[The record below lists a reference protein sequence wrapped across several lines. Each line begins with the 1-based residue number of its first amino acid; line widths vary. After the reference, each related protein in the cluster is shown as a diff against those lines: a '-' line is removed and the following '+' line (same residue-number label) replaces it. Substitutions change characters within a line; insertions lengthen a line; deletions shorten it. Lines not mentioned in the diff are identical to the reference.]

1 MQQAIDFKFE
11 CECLSSVLKDLNNHD
26 FKQITQFKNWTIEDI
41 LGHLHLFNVAADIT
55 LESCLKFDA
64 FFADIT
70 KELNRGKSL
79 LQAQYPWLNGLCGKE
94 LYDVWL
100 EGSYQTAY
108 NYSKVDPKMRVKWAG
123 PEMSA
128 RSSITARQM
137 ETWAHGHEIFDV
149 LGVKRIETD
158 RVKNIVFLGVNTF
171 GWSYVVNKKV
181 VPENMPYLLLTAPSG
196 DLWEFGDKNNQE
208 IISGEAV
215 SFAQVVTQTRS
226 FDDVNLK
233 VKGQVSAEWM
243 NIAQCFAG
251 GPEKPPLK
259 GTRFISTSNL

>member
-1 MQQAIDFKFE
+1 MQQAFDFKLE
-11 CECLSSVLKDLNNHD
+11 CECLFDALKDLNDHD
-26 FKQITQFKNWTIEDI
+26 FKQTTQFKNWTIEDI

-55 LESCLKFDA
+55 LECGQKFDA
-64 FFADIT
+64 FFANIT
-70 KELNRGKSL
+70 KELNSGKSL
-79 LQAQYPWLNGLCGKE
+79 LQAQYPWLNGLSGRA
-94 LYDVWL
+94 LYETWI
-100 EGSYQTAY
+100 EGSYQTAK
-108 NYSKVDPKMRVKWAG
+108 NYAKADPKMRVKWAG
-123 PEMSA
+123 PDMSA

-149 LGVKRIETD
+149 LGVERTETD
-158 RVKNIVFLGVNTF
+158 RIKNIVFLGVNTF

-196 DLWEFGDKNNQE
+196 DLWEFGDKNNEE

-226 FDDVNLK
+226 FYDVNLK
-233 VKGQVSAEWM
+233 VNGQVAAEWM

-251 GPEKPPLK
+251 SLEKPPLA
-259 GTRFISTSNL
+259 GTRFIQ

>member
-1 MQQAIDFKFE
+1 MQQAVDFKLE
-11 CECLSSVLKDLNNHD
+11 CDCLSDILKDLNDND
-26 FKQITQFKNWTIEDI
+26 FKYPTQFKNWTIEDI

-55 LESCLKFDA
+55 LESDQKFDT
-64 FFADIT
+64 FFGNIS

-79 LQAQYPWLNGLCGKE
+79 LQAQYPWLNGLCGKD

-100 EGSYQTAY
+100 EGSYQTAR
-108 NYSKVDPKMRVKWAG
+108 NYLKADPKIRVKWAG

-149 LGVKRIETD
+149 LGLKRKETD
-158 RVKNIVFLGVNTF
+158 RIKNIVFLGINTF
-171 GWSYVVNKKV
+171 GWSYVVNKKN
-181 VPENMPYLLLTAPSG
+181 VPKKMPYLRLTSPSG
-196 DLWEFGDKNNQE
+196 ELWEFGEPNEKE
-208 IISGEAV
+208 VISGDAV

-226 FDDVNLK
+226 FYDVNLIA
-233 VKGQVSAEWM
+233 KGRIANEWM

-251 GPEKPPLK
+251 SPETPPVK
-259 GTRFISTSNL
+259 GSRFIQ

>member
-1 MQQAIDFKFE
+1 MHFLRISQ
-11 CECLSSVLKDLNNHD
+11 NNL
-26 FKQITQFKNWTIEDI
+26 IE
-41 LGHLHLFNVAADIT
+41 V
-55 LESCLKFDA
+55 
-64 FFADIT
+64 
-70 KELNRGKSL
+70 SL

-108 NYSKVDPKMRVKWAG
+108 NYSKVDTKMRVKWAG

-233 VKGQVSAEWM
+233 VKGHVSAEWM

-251 GPEKPPLK
+251 GPEKPPLN

>member
-11 CECLSSVLKDLNNHD
+11 CECLSNVLKDLNNHD

-55 LESCLKFDA
+55 LESDLKFDA

-100 EGSYQTAY
+100 EGSYQTAH

-158 RVKNIVFLGVNTF
+158 RVKNIC
-171 GWSYVVNKKV
+171 
-181 VPENMPYLLLTAPSG
+181 LLYTSPSPR
-196 DLWEFGDKNNQE
+196 D
-208 IISGEAV
+208 
-215 SFAQVVTQTRS
+215 
-226 FDDVNLK
+226 
-233 VKGQVSAEWM
+233 
-243 NIAQCFAG
+243 
-251 GPEKPPLK
+251 
-259 GTRFISTSNL
+259 